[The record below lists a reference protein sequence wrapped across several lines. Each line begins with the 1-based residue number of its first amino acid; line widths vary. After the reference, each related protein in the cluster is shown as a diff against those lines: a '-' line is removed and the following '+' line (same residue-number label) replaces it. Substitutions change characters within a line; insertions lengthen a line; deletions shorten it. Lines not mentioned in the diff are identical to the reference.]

1 MADLPGHRLSPQKV
15 EAAQNYAYFFFREY
29 PHPFPWHVEKI
40 RKDLR
45 RSSMAYVLSQAGQA
59 EFGQTF
65 QHLAGAPLDQVER
78 PL

>member
-1 MADLPGHRLSPQKV
+1 LLDAALADLPGHRLSAQMV

-29 PHPFPWHVEKI
+29 SHPFPWHVEKI

-65 QHLAGAPLDQVER
+65 QHLAGAPLD
-78 PL
+78 